1 MFSPLP
7 TDFQA
12 KNSCNSNCQFLQY
25 TVTGACH
32 RQTRFFGTRRG
43 ESLHEESDVSGAS
56 ANIQVLNTHQST
68 FHFKTILTKSI
79 FRSKPDK
86 INSQDEELLPNGG
99 HRPVSPQSIPTNGP
113 RPSLPSTHLP
123 KNVDRMCKVDQTVY
137 ETTRTAL
144 RCILQVNELL
154 PTSILLFTI
163 LVRTSLVEISILCQ
177 F

>member
-1 MFSPLP
+1 MFSPPP
-7 TDFQA
+7 TDFQD

-56 ANIQVLNTHQST
+56 ANIQVLYSQHSLV
-68 FHFKTILTKSI
+68 TISFQNNLKII
-79 FRSKPDK
+79 FRPKPDK

-99 HRPVSPQSIPTNGP
+99 HRPVSFQSIPTNGQ
-113 RPSLPSTHLP
+113 RPSPPSTHLP

-154 PTSILLFTI
+154 PTSNLLFTI
-163 LVRTSLVEISILCQ
+163 LVRNVT
-177 F
+177 